1 MCPHFSKSGD
11 EKMEKV
17 LLLATG
23 WQSDYWELPKE
34 APYPKM
40 KYTNLPEWDDLSKS
54 CPLPGIGRY
63 IKQKDKDFS
72 QNAFVYLEIT
82 GMRYDSTTEEPY
94 FNFKTLTKSK
104 IKSCIL
110 EDKLPSDNR
119 KLFSVIEPEK
129 LFRILQD
136 IDEEPPEEWKKLIE
150 IKEEIIHWRDYIGK
164 YFLDIEEMTLS
175 NNEFEDRVAALLNAL
190 GFGVVQ
196 KGHKI
201 IGEYAD
207 GIASFG
213 NDYAIVYDC
222 KNTQNFFPCAVDERA
237 IKKYLDDEKKI
248 RSERNIYC
256 AFIAK
261 SFKEESRKDMFYL
274 PITTLLYLL
283 YKKLSLGSK
292 FTLSPLKKILDN
304 FTPLRK
310 ETTDKEWMK

>member
-1 MCPHFSKSGD
+1 MK
-11 EKMEKV
+11 KV

-23 WQSDYWELPKE
+23 WQPDYWELDKE
-34 APYPKM
+34 APYPKT

-72 QNAFVYLEIT
+72 PNAFVYLKIM
-82 GMRYDSTTEEPY
+82 GMRYDLSTKQPY

-104 IKSCIL
+104 MESHIL
-110 EDKLPSDNR
+110 NGKLPSDNR
-119 KLFSVIEPEK
+119 KLFSAIEPEK
-129 LFRILQD
+129 LVRILQD
-136 IDEEPPEEWKKLIE
+136 IGEEAPEEWKKLIE
-150 IKEEIIHWRDYIGK
+150 IKEEIIHWRDYLGK
-164 YFLDIEEMTLS
+164 YFLEIEEMVLS
-175 NNEFEDRVAALLNAL
+175 NDEFEDRIAVLLNAL
-190 GFGVVQ
+190 AFKTDQ

-201 IGEYAD
+201 IGEYPD
-207 GIASFG
+207 GIVSFG

-261 SFKEESRKDMFYL
+261 SFKEEKGRIFFSYQ
-274 PITTLLYLL
+274 
-283 YKKLSLGSK
+283 
-292 FTLSPLKKILDN
+292 
-304 FTPLRK
+304 
-310 ETTDKEWMK
+310 

>member
-1 MCPHFSKSGD
+1 MKR
-11 EKMEKV
+11 V

-23 WQSDYWELPKE
+23 WQPDYWELDKE
-34 APYPKM
+34 APYPKT
-40 KYTNLPEWDDLSKS
+40 KYTDLPEWDDLSKS
-54 CPLPGIGRY
+54 CPLLGIGRY

-72 QNAFVYLEIT
+72 QNPFVYLKIM
-82 GMRYDSTTEEPY
+82 GMRYDLITKQPY

-104 IKSCIL
+104 IESRIL
-110 EDKLPSDNR
+110 EGKLSSDNR
-119 KLFSVIEPEK
+119 NLFSVIEPEK

-136 IDEEPPEEWKKLIE
+136 IGEEPPKEWKKLME
-150 IKEEIIHWRDYIGK
+150 IKEEIIYWRDYIGK
-164 YFLDIEEMTLS
+164 YFLDIEQRTLS
-175 NNEFEDRVAALLNAL
+175 NDEFEDRVAVLLNAL
-190 GFGVVQ
+190 GFKVVQ

-201 IGEYAD
+201 IGEYPD

-222 KNTQNFFPCAVDERA
+222 KNTQNFLPSAGDERA
-237 IKKYLDDEKKI
+237 IEKYLGDEKKI

-261 SFKEESRKDMFYL
+261 SFKEQSRKDILYL
-274 PITTLLYLL
+274 SINSLLYLL

-304 FTPLRK
+304 FITLEK
-310 ETTDKEWMK
+310 ETIDKEWMK